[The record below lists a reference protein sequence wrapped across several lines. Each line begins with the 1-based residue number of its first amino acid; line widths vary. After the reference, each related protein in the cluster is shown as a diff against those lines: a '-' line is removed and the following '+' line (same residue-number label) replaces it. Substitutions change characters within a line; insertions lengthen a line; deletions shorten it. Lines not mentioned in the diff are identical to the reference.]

1 MEVCQM
7 SKLDGRKAKPHGTV
21 FEMRRSLASRTGR
34 DQLAKLPPPTEGG
47 AKAGTRAE
55 GIAAC
60 LAPAIA
66 TREGCRILV
75 YGRTRWGKS
84 SFARHLLDAA
94 RDKEVASTILIS
106 DPKYQ
111 DRPQYDGVLV
121 QSPEGIGPALS
132 MGAERLVLRPG
143 VSVADGAAACRLLS
157 ESGEPCLLLIDETR
171 RALAGQQRWID
182 AGGRDGPQA
191 GPRNLEW
198 ILLEGGGLRAS
209 LVLLC
214 QRPRQL
220 PGDAVDSAQVHVC
233 FGLGG
238 RSLSY
243 LVDAGTVPKEAA
255 DAIKRL
261 PPGAFCLF
269 ADDEDWNGITYYSPM

>member
-1 MEVCQM
+1 MPKVPY
-7 SKLDGRKAKPHGTV
+7 LAIRKAQPHRTV
-21 FEMRRSLASRTGR
+21 PEVRRSLASGEGR
-34 DQLAKLPPPTEGG
+34 EKQPAIPAEETSRKT
-47 AKAGTRAE
+47 GTRAE

-66 TREGCRILV
+66 AREGCRILV

-84 SFARHLLDAA
+84 SFARHLVDAA
-94 RDKEVASTILIS
+94 RVDGVASTVLIS

-111 DRPQYDGVLV
+111 DRPQYDGTQVHSR
-121 QSPEGIGPALS
+121 QGIGPALAG
-132 MGAERLVLRPG
+132 GAETLVLRSG
-143 VSVADGAAACRLLS
+143 VSVGDAASACRLLA
-157 ESGEPCLLLIDETR
+157 ESGEPCLLLVDETR

-182 AGGRDGPQA
+182 AGGPDGPQA

-198 ILLEGGGLRAS
+198 ILLEGGGVRAS
-209 LVLLC
+209 LVLLV

-255 DAIKRL
+255 DTIKRL

-269 ADDEDWNGITYYSPM
+269 SDDEEWNGITYYSPM